1 MDLPNH
7 KEISPRWMKHPPLF
21 ILNPT
26 AGKISK
32 NSNSHLVTEIPPV
45 EVISRDVWIFI
56 DDDLWLFMVA
66 LFLFPPDA
74 WWRGQDSEGLTNLH
88 DLLLHRTT
96 CTLPGS
102 CQFFSAAKNC
112 IFSKIQVVIF
122 RPEKYLYIPSLLPQK
137 NFSYIPFLISSI
149 FVGPGSSMI
158 LLFQ

>member
-1 MDLPNH
+1 
-7 KEISPRWMKHPPLF
+7 MKHPSLF

-45 EVISRDVWIFI
+45 EVISRDVWIIFI

-66 LFLFPPDA
+66 LFFSPPDA

-96 CTLPGS
+96 CTLPCS
-102 CQFFSAAKNC
+102 CQFFALQKWFLFEDSSRDFPVKKSTC
-112 IFSKIQVVIF
+112 TFQVCF
-122 RPEKYLYIPSLLPQK
+122 RED
-137 NFSYIPFLISSI
+137 FSYIPFWFLP
-149 FVGPGSSMI
+149 FLLGSSMI
-158 LLFQ
+158 LLFQCMIGDPAWK

>member
-66 LFLFPPDA
+66 LFFFPPDA

-102 CQFFSAAKNC
+102 CQLSAANIDLFFEDSSRDFPVKKSTC
-112 IFSKIQVVIF
+112 TFQVCF
-122 RPEKYLYIPSLLPQK
+122 RED
-137 NFSYIPFLISSI
+137 FSYIPFLISSI
-149 FVGPGSSMI
+149 FVGSSMI
-158 LLFQ
+158 LYIFQ

>member
-26 AGKISK
+26 AGKTSK

-96 CTLPGS
+96 CTLPLLS
-102 CQFFSAAKNC
+102 VERCKNWFFFEDSSRDFPTGK
-112 IFSKIQVVIF
+112 V
-122 RPEKYLYIPSLLPQK
+122 LYIPSLLPGRLVLGT
-137 NFSYIPFLISSI
+137 FPFWFLQ
-149 FVGPGSSMI
+149 FLLGSSMI

>member
-102 CQFFSAAKNC
+102 CQFFALQKWFLFEDSSRDFPTGK
-112 IFSKIQVVIF
+112 V
-122 RPEKYLYIPSLLPQK
+122 LYIPSLLPQK
-137 NFSYIPFLISSI
+137 NLYIPFLISS
-149 FVGPGSSMI
+149 FLLGSSMI
-158 LLFQ
+158 LYIFQ